1 MNDLLSKQE
10 KIVLLILSL
19 IILLEG
25 LLILTIDG
33 NIYMY
38 YFGFVFFMAGYF
50 IGISEKGFGLIFLFS
65 HSVTGMG
72 LMIASMLNV
81 FNNPLLTDLSTI
93 EYCYLIIALSLFIIA
108 TTYVIIYNL
117 SWKIK
122 EIKYSKY
129 IPLVI
134 YIIGFLMVG
143 LFNIIIKYI

>member
-1 MNDLLSKQE
+1 MIDLTKEE
-10 KIVLLILSL
+10 KIVLFLLSL

-25 LLILTIDG
+25 LFILRTNG
-33 NIYMY
+33 NLYMY
-38 YFGFVFFMAGYF
+38 FFGFAFFLSGHFVGMNVV
-50 IGISEKGFGLIFLFS
+50 GFGLIFLFS

-72 LMIASMLNV
+72 IMIASMLNI
-81 FNNPLLTDLSTI
+81 FNNPLLTDLSTS